1 MSPDHV
7 FAPAPPSPPTSASGR
22 PHRSRV
28 ARGSF
33 AASRTAA
40 DEAEA
45 AQRTRAA
52 LTVAGH
58 SLDPGDCVEL
68 LSMLGLPDPET
79 RFRASARDRHANRS
93 PLDVP
98 GTSHTAQG
106 ARL

>member
-1 MSPDHV
+1 MPPDHLY
-7 FAPAPPSPPTSASGR
+7 APAPPPSSLSAPGR

-28 ARGSF
+28 TSGSF
-33 AASRTAA
+33 AAARTAA

-45 AQRTRAA
+45 TQRTRAA

-79 RFRASARDRHANRS
+79 RFRAGTRDRHANRS

-98 GTSHTAQG
+98 DTSPTAQG
-106 ARL
+106 ARP